1 MKTAIL
7 LICVLLAPVALA
19 QPADS
24 CASLSKELLLAQV
37 NAIRERGAICGADG
51 GAAGQMPPAPPL
63 HWSPPLQALALQ
75 QARWLAGKGQLAHTG
90 PQGETLRQRAEA
102 AGYAYTRIAENVG
115 QGQRSV
121 AQVLAG
127 WTASE
132 GHCLNLYDPL
142 VTEMA
147 LVCAPGRDGR
157 PFWALLLARPQ

>member
-1 MKTAIL
+1 MKTAML
-7 LICVLLAPVALA
+7 LIGVLLAPMAPA
-19 QPADS
+19 QPSDF
-24 CASLSKELLLAQV
+24 CASLDSGILLAQV
-37 NAIRERGAICGADG
+37 NAVRERGAACGADR
-51 GAAGQMPPAPPL
+51 GAAQPMPPAPAL
-63 HWSPPLQALALQ
+63 RWSPPLQALALQ

-90 PQGETLRQRAEA
+90 PQGETLRQRADA
-102 AGYAYTRIAENVG
+102 AAYSYTRIAENVG

-121 AQVLAG
+121 TQVLSG

-132 GHCLNLYDPL
+132 GHCLNLYDPG